1 MPRFAVGTLS
11 LESNT
16 FSPETTDLRYFRDNG
31 YLLFGDEVLAYHRQV
46 RNELAGFL
54 SVCPSWGIEPVP
66 TCAAWGVPHGVV
78 ASSTYRTLKDEFL
91 TRIRR
96 AMPLDGVYLCL
107 HGAMLVEGLDDPEG
121 DLLEGVRGLIGD
133 KALVVSLD
141 FHANFTARIAR
152 SADILVGYNSFPH
165 TNTYETG
172 QQAGVLAGRHHGR
185 VRDLRRVF
193 IKIPMILPMERMTI
207 VGEEPMVALMREL
220 AQVEQRDGFLALSL
234 YGVQCWLDIAEM
246 GCAAFGVCR
255 KERLGDLQSEL
266 TRLAKAFWDL
276 RGVVSDFPFSTPE
289 AAIREGLA
297 SPDRPIVLNE
307 PSDNVGAGATG
318 DSTYVL
324 DALLREQVAEPTL
337 VPIVDPEAVAAA
349 IGTGVGNEIEL
360 LVGGKLNQ
368 RFSRPVRVR
377 GRVRTI
383 SEGRYR
389 YRGPVYHGV
398 ETSMGR
404 TVVLEVNGALFIELT
419 ELPAYT
425 IDPEHYRCVGL
436 FPERAKFVVV
446 KSQGSFK
453 ASYAPLAKRVFY
465 LDTPGISGS
474 NILRLPFTKI
484 DRNATYPFRKD
495 LTFNPQPQAF
505 G

>member
-1 MPRFAVGTLS
+1 MPTFAVGTLS
-11 LESNT
+11 LECNT
-16 FSPETTDLRYFRDNG
+16 FSPETTDLRYFRENG
-31 YLLFGDEVLAYHRQV
+31 YLLYGEEILEYHRHV

-54 SVCPSWGIEPVP
+54 NVCPQWGIEPIP

-78 ASSTYRTLKDEFL
+78 DRATYDGLKSEFL
-91 TRIRR
+91 TRIRA

-107 HGAMLVEGLDDPEG
+107 HGSMVVQGLDDPEG
-121 DLLEGVRGLIGD
+121 DLLESVRAVIGNR
-133 KALVVSLD
+133 ALVASLD
-141 FHANFTARIAR
+141 FHANVTARIAR
-152 SADILVGYNSFPH
+152 SVDILVGYNSFPH

-172 QQAGVLAGRHHGR
+172 QQAAALAGRFHAQ
-185 VRDLRRVF
+185 VADLRRVF
-193 IKIPMILPMERMTI
+193 IKIPLIVPMERMTI
-207 VGEEPMVALMREL
+207 VGDEPMVPLMRDL
-220 AQVEQRDGFLALSL
+220 ARLEGQEGFLALSL
-234 YGVQCWLDIAEM
+234 YGVQCWLDIEEM

-255 KERLGDLQSEL
+255 KERLDDLGREL
-266 TRLAKAFWDL
+266 ARLAKAFWDL
-276 RGVVSDFPFSTPE
+276 REVVSDFPFHTPE
-289 AAIREGLA
+289 AAIREGLS
-297 SPDRPIVLNE
+297 SPDRPILLNE

-324 DALLREQVAEPTL
+324 EALLRERVTEPVL
-337 VPIVDPEAVAAA
+337 IPIVDPEAVAAA
-349 IGTGVGNEIEL
+349 IRVGVGRETDF
-360 LVGGKLNQ
+360 LVGGKLN
-368 RFSRPVRVR
+368 RGFSHPVKLR

-383 SEGRYR
+383 SDGRYR

-404 TVVLEVNGALFIELT
+404 TVVLQVQNALFVELT

-453 ASYAPLAKRVFY
+453 ASYASLAKRVFY

-484 DRNATYPFRKD
+484 DRNATYPFRKE
-495 LTFNPQPQAF
+495 LTFTPQPQVF

>member
-11 LESNT
+11 LECNT
-16 FSPETTDLRYFRDNG
+16 FSPETTDLRYFKENG
-31 YLLFGDEVLAYHRQV
+31 YLLYGEEILGYHRDV

-54 SVCPSWGIEPVP
+54 SVCPRWGIEPIP

-78 ASSTYRTLKDEFL
+78 DRLTYESLKSEFL
-91 TRIRR
+91 TRMRD

-107 HGAMLVEGLDDPEG
+107 HGSMVVKGLHDPEG
-121 DLLEGVRGLIGD
+121 DLLESVRALIGD

-152 SADILVGYNSFPH
+152 SVDILVGYNSFPH
-165 TNTYETG
+165 TNAYETG
-172 QQAGVLAGRHHGR
+172 QQAAALAGRYHTQTA
-185 VRDLRRVF
+185 DLRRVF
-193 IKIPMILPMERMTI
+193 IKIPMIVPMERMTI
-207 VGEEPMVALMREL
+207 VGDEPMVPLMREL
-220 AQVEQRDGFLALSL
+220 AQVERQEGFLALSL
-234 YGVQCWLDIAEM
+234 YGVQCWLDIEEM

-255 KERLGDLQSEL
+255 KERADDLQREL
-266 TRLAKAFWDL
+266 ARLAKGFWDL
-276 RGVVSDFPFSTPE
+276 REVVSDFPFYPPE
-289 AAIREGLA
+289 EAIRQGLA

-324 DALLREQVAEPTL
+324 EALLREQVAEPTL
-337 VPIVDPEAVAAA
+337 IPIVDPEAVAAA
-349 IGTGVGNEIEL
+349 IRVGVGRESDF
-360 LVGGKLNQ
+360 LVGGKLNR
-368 RFSRPVRVR
+368 RFSQPVKVR

-383 SEGRYR
+383 ADGRYR
-389 YRGPVYHGV
+389 YLGPVYHGV

-404 TVVLEVNGALFIELT
+404 TVVLEVNGALFLQLT
-419 ELPAYT
+419 ELPVYT

-495 LTFNPQPQAF
+495 LTFNPQPQVF

>member
-1 MPRFAVGTLS
+1 MARFAVGTLS
-11 LESNT
+11 LECNT
-16 FSPETTDLRYFRDNG
+16 FSPETTDLRYFKESG
-31 YLLFGDEVLAYHRQV
+31 YLLYGEEILEYHRNV

-54 SVCPSWGIEPVP
+54 SVCPRWGIEPVP

-78 ASSTYRTLKDEFL
+78 DSSTYHSLKTEFL
-91 TRIRR
+91 TRIRA

-107 HGAMLVEGLDDPEG
+107 HGSMVVKGLDDPEG
-121 DLLEGVRGLIGD
+121 DLLESVRALIGER
-133 KALVVSLD
+133 ALVASLD

-152 SADILVGYNSFPH
+152 SVDILVGYNSFPH

-172 QQAGVLAGRHHGR
+172 QQAAALAGRHHGQ

-193 IKIPMILPMERMTI
+193 IKIPMIVPMERMTI
-207 VGEEPMVALMREL
+207 VGDEPMVPLMREL
-220 AQVEQRDGFLALSL
+220 AQLEQREGFLALSL

-255 KERLGDLQSEL
+255 KERVDDLRREL
-266 TRLAKAFWDL
+266 ARLAQAFWDL
-276 RGVVSDFPFSTPE
+276 REVVSDFPFCTPE
-289 AAIREGLA
+289 EAIREGLA

-324 DALLREQVAEPTL
+324 DALLRMRVTEPTL
-337 VPIVDPEAVAAA
+337 LQIVDPEAVASAVRV
-349 IGTGVGNEIEL
+349 GVGRETDF
-360 LVGGKLNQ
+360 LVGGKLNG
-368 RFSRPVRVR
+368 RFSQPVKVH

-383 SEGRYR
+383 SDGRYR
-389 YRGPVYHGV
+389 YLGPVYHGV

-404 TVVLEVNGALFIELT
+404 TVVLEVNGALFIQLT

-436 FPERAKFVVV
+436 FPEWAKFVVV

-453 ASYAPLAKRVFY
+453 ASYAPLARRVFY
-465 LDTPGISGS
+465 LDTPGISAS
-474 NILRLPFTKI
+474 NILRLPFTRI

-495 LTFNPQPQAF
+495 LTFNPQPQVFA
-505 G
+505 

>member
-1 MPRFAVGTLS
+1 MPTFAVGTLS
-11 LESNT
+11 LECNT
-16 FSPETTDLRYFRDNG
+16 FSPETTDLRYFKDNG
-31 YLLFGDEVLAYHRQV
+31 YLLFGDEILEYHRHV

-54 SVCPSWGIEPVP
+54 NVCPQWGIRPIP

-78 ASSTYRTLKDEFL
+78 NSATYRSLKEEFL
-91 TRIRR
+91 ARIQG

-107 HGAMLVEGLDDPEG
+107 HGSMVVEGVDDPEG
-121 DLLEGVRGLIGD
+121 DLLESVRALIGD

-152 SADILVGYNSFPH
+152 SVDILVGYNSFPH

-172 QQAGVLAGRHHGR
+172 QQAAALAGRYHGQ

-193 IKIPMILPMERMTI
+193 IKIPMIVPMERMTI
-207 VGEEPMVALMREL
+207 VGDEPMVPLMRDLER
-220 AQVEQRDGFLALSL
+220 VERRDGFLALSL

-255 KERLGDLQSEL
+255 TERVDDLRREL

-276 RGVVSDFPFSTPE
+276 REIVSDFPFYSPE
-289 AAIREGLA
+289 DAIREGLA
-297 SPDRPIVLNE
+297 SADRPIILNE
-307 PSDNVGAGATG
+307 PADNVGAGATG

-324 DALLREQVAEPTL
+324 DALLRLQVTEPTL
-337 VPIVDPEAVAAA
+337 LQIVDPEAVAAA
-349 IGTGVGNEIEL
+349 IRVGVGRETDF
-360 LVGGKLNQ
+360 LVGGKLNR
-368 RFSRPVRVR
+368 RFSQPLKVR

-383 SEGRYR
+383 SDGRYR
-389 YRGPVYHGV
+389 YMGPVYHGV

-404 TVVLEVNGALFIELT
+404 TVVLEVNGALLVQLT

-453 ASYAPLAKRVFY
+453 ASYEPIAKRVFY

-484 DRNATYPFRKD
+484 DRQATYPFRKD
-495 LTFNPQPQAF
+495 LDFTPQPQVF

>member
-1 MPRFAVGTLS
+1 MPTFAVGTLS
-11 LESNT
+11 LECNT
-16 FSPETTDLRYFRDNG
+16 FSPETTDLRYFKENG
-31 YLLFGDEVLAYHRQV
+31 YLLYGEEILEYHRNV

-54 SVCPSWGIEPVP
+54 AVCPQWGIRPLP

-78 ASSTYRTLKDEFL
+78 DPSTYHSLKTEFL
-91 TRIRR
+91 TRIRD

-107 HGAMLVEGLDDPEG
+107 HGSMVVEGLDDPEG
-121 DLLEGVRGLIGD
+121 DLLESVRALIG
-133 KALVVSLD
+133 KRALVASLD
-141 FHANFTARIAR
+141 FHANFTTRIAR
-152 SADILVGYNSFPH
+152 SVDILVGYNSFPH

-172 QQAGVLAGRHHGR
+172 QQAAALAGRYLAE
-185 VRDLRRVF
+185 VADLRRVF
-193 IKIPMILPMERMTI
+193 IKIPMIVPMERMTI
-207 VGEEPMVALMREL
+207 VGDEPMVPLIREL
-220 AQVEQRDGFLALSL
+220 AQLERREGFLALSL

-255 KERLGDLQSEL
+255 KERVDDLQREL
-266 TRLAKAFWDL
+266 ARLAKAFWDL
-276 RGVVSDFPFSTPE
+276 REIVSDFPFHAPDE
-289 AAIREGLA
+289 AIRQGLA

-324 DALLREQVAEPTL
+324 EALLREGVAEPTL
-337 VPIVDPEAVAAA
+337 IPIVDPEAVAAA
-349 IGTGVGNEIEL
+349 IRTGVGRETDF
-360 LVGGKLNQ
+360 LVGGKLNR
-368 RFSRPVRVR
+368 RFSRPVKVR

-383 SEGRYR
+383 ADGRYR

-404 TVVLEVNGALFIELT
+404 NAVLEVNGALFIQLT
-419 ELPAYT
+419 ELPVYT

-453 ASYAPLAKRVFY
+453 ASYASLAKRVFY

-474 NILRLPFTKI
+474 NILRLPFTRI

-495 LTFNPQPQAF
+495 LGFDLQVQVY